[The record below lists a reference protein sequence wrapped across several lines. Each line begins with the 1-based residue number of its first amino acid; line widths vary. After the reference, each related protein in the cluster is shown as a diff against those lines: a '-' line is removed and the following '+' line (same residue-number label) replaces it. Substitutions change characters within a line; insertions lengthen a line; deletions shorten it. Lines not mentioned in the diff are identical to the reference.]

1 MFIGPIAVTDF
12 DTIIGVIAVVAWLI
26 MQAVAK
32 SRKNDRS
39 APPPPPPPGPAGE
52 PVSPQDDLRRFFEEL
67 EKNLNQ
73 SARPAPPAQ
82 PPELPPAIPAPARV
96 ARPAP
101 KVTAAS
107 QHARPAASL
116 RPAPVAPGAPVVP
129 QVTEPLV
136 ITSAPEPQEFKWD
149 LPHEPSP
156 APAMAASHASA
167 PAAAS
172 SAHGRRTRNF
182 RSRGA
187 MRQAVIGSE
196 ILGKPLALR

>member
-26 MQAVAK
+26 LQAVAK

-39 APPPPPPPGPAGE
+39 ASPPPPPPGQAGE

-73 SARPAPPAQ
+73 SSRPAAPAQ
-82 PPELPPAIPAPARV
+82 PPGLPPAIPPPARV
-96 ARPAP
+96 TRPAP
-101 KVTAAS
+101 RVTAAA
-107 QHARPAASL
+107 QHSRPAASP
-116 RPAPVAPGAPVVP
+116 RPAPAAAVVP
-129 QVTEPLV
+129 QAKEPV
-136 ITSAPEPQEFKWD
+136 APITAAPEPQEFKWD

-156 APAMAASHASA
+156 APAMAAGLVA
-167 PAAAS
+167 PPVAAS
-172 SAHGRRTRNF
+172 SAQGRRTRHF
-182 RSRGA
+182 RSRDA

>member
-39 APPPPPPPGPAGE
+39 APPPPPPGPAGE

-73 SARPAPPAQ
+73 ASRPAPPAQ

-101 KVTAAS
+101 KVTAAA

-116 RPAPVAPGAPVVP
+116 RPAPAASVVP
-129 QVTEPLV
+129 QVKEPLV
-136 ITSAPEPQEFKWD
+136 ITAAPEPQEFKWD
-149 LPHEPSP
+149 LLPHEQSP
-156 APAMAASHASA
+156 TPAMAAGPASPLA
-167 PAAAS
+167 EGS
-172 SAHGRRTRNF
+172 SAHGRRTRIF
-182 RSRGA
+182 RSREA
-187 MRQAVIGSE
+187 MRQTVIGSE